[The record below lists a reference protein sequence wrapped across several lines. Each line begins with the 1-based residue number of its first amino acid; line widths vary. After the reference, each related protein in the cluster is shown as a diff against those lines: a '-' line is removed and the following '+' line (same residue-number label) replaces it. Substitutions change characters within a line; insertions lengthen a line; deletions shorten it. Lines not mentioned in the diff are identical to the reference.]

1 MQTTTITL
9 TQIQHAVADVVAE
22 VPALD
27 PADCREL
34 PIVDGTDICDGY
46 HRLAGMVRWA
56 NESGLDLASVRVTC
70 ATSDDGD
77 LLAGAANNE
86 DKAAQRKAIARMYAQ
101 S

>member
-9 TQIQHAVADVVAE
+9 AQVQYAVEALVGE

-34 PIVDGTDICDGY
+34 PIVEGSDICDGY

-56 NESGLDLASVRVTC
+56 RESGLDLASVVVTC
-70 ATSDDGD
+70 ATSSDRK
-77 LLAGAANNE
+77 LLAAAANSENPI
-86 DKAAQRKAIARMYAQ
+86 AQRRAIAKIYA
-101 S
+101 

>member
-9 TQIQHAVADVVAE
+9 AQVRYAVADLVAE
-22 VPALD
+22 VASLD

-70 ATSDDGD
+70 ATSDDAD
-77 LLAGAANNE
+77 LLAAAANNE
-86 DKAAQRKAIARMYAQ
+86 DKIAQRRAIAKIYA
-101 S
+101 